1 MKRLKVMKTLK
12 LENTFTHEIQVL
24 YDDDTCVVV
33 KEYENEH
40 IPADD
45 LFNITVEHKDHP
57 HAVGIRVIRT
67 VTKYDVVDIPFET
80 E

>member
-1 MKRLKVMKTLK
+1 MGRLKEMKALK

-24 YDDDTCVVV
+24 FDDDTSMVV

-45 LFNITVEHKDHP
+45 LFNIACAYEDHP
-57 HAVGIRVIRT
+57 HATGVRVIRT
-67 VTKYDVVDIPFET
+67 VTEYNVVDIPFET

>member
-1 MKRLKVMKTLK
+1 MERLKQMKELK

-33 KEYENEH
+33 KEYDNEH

-45 LFNITVEHKDHP
+45 LFEIANDHKDHP

-67 VTKYDVVDIPFET
+67 VTEYNVVDIPFET

>member
-1 MKRLKVMKTLK
+1 MERLKEMKTLK
-12 LENTFTHEIQVL
+12 LKNTFTHEIQVL

-45 LFNITVEHKDHP
+45 LFNIANEYKDKP
-57 HAVGIRVIRT
+57 YVVGIRVIRT
-67 VTKYDVVDIPFET
+67 TTEYSVVDIPFET